1 MHVNMLYSRQ
11 ECKTHLDEV
20 AVEQCGAQLA
30 HISRS
35 ALTQLLACKTA
46 GACDFHGLG
55 ISF

>member
-1 MHVNMLYSRQ
+1 MHVVMLYSRQ
-11 ECKTHLDEV
+11 ECDIHLDKV

-46 GACDFHGLG
+46 GACDFMGQA
-55 ISF
+55 